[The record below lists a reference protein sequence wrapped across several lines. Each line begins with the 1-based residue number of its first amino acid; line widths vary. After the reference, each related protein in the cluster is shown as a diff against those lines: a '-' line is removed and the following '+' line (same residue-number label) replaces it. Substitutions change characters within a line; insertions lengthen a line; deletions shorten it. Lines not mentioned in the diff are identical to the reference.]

1 MKDYQ
6 KMILALK
13 QHGFTW
19 TQIDEFRQA
28 HTDNS
33 RNAVRNLDAYKTIVN
48 PNPHSQSSTKDTRK
62 INSDGSVVE
71 EIERHFNEPM
81 EPKTP
86 KEFMELHKY
95 DPNEFEYV
103 SGESTVWTVTN
114 GDGEEYYNVR
124 SKIKVK
130 PLSNSLSEE
139 QILAILTR
147 DTKPIHIETIDV
159 ADNNLV
165 IQLADLHF
173 GVTTLDD
180 TIDTLARLIDRIDYG
195 YDTIVIEQLGDLFH
209 SAQMK
214 SSQTLKGTL
223 LEDVD
228 MEQAIEDAKQFYTQV
243 IEKCLQSANHVHIE
257 HANGN
262 HSDFEYLF
270 LMYLEA
276 VYPQV
281 KINKHTEPR
290 SVYQL
295 GKVGIMLSHG
305 DTVKLDKLPMLFATE
320 FKLMWCNSEHVEC
333 HTAHKHN
340 KYTEQE
346 IDGLTLRQAPTI
358 KPNDLYEITHGWT
371 TNRKIIQCIEYDV
384 NGPVATYDI

>member
-1 MKDYQ
+1 
-6 KMILALK
+6 
-13 QHGFTW
+13 
-19 TQIDEFRQA
+19 
-28 HTDNS
+28 
-33 RNAVRNLDAYKTIVN
+33 
-48 PNPHSQSSTKDTRK
+48 
-62 INSDGSVVE
+62 
-71 EIERHFNEPM
+71 
-81 EPKTP
+81 
-86 KEFMELHKY
+86 
-95 DPNEFEYV
+95 
-103 SGESTVWTVTN
+103 
-114 GDGEEYYNVR
+114 
-124 SKIKVK
+124 
-130 PLSNSLSEE
+130 
-139 QILAILTR
+139 
-147 DTKPIHIETIDV
+147 
-159 ADNNLV
+159 
-165 IQLADLHF
+165 
-173 GVTTLDD
+173 
-180 TIDTLARLIDRIDYG
+180 
-195 YDTIVIEQLGDLFH
+195 
-209 SAQMK
+209 MK

-228 MEQAIEDAKQFYTQV
+228 MEQAIEDAKQFYIQV
-243 IEKCLQSANHVHIE
+243 IEKCLQSANHVCIE

-270 LMYLEA
+270 LMYLETA
-276 VYPQV
+276 YPQV
-281 KINKHTEPR
+281 KVNKHTEPR

-371 TNRKIIQCIEYDV
+371 TNRKIIQCIEYDL